1 MQFSLDGGVL
11 GGQVAAVHRGRVAE
25 LFQRAVKVDDHELA
39 LGGPDR
45 TRAEHLMADL
55 TVGQVGQFGG
65 VDPHLLQFLLAFT
78 NADAQLGA
86 GRFLLS
92 GLGAFLCSGA
102 AGIAARV
109 ELLGVG
115 RVQDIVHQQMQL
127 VIDAAKFLRHIGL
140 VQGNKFRVAFQL
152 GQQVVAHSIVAW
164 QVQCRTAAEIGLVVK
179 IFCPGPGLGRI
190 IKIVVVG
197 FPQVQEKHRV
207 GRVHRVLGHPREH
220 ATEPAVDLVG
230 KQLGAAAALGD
241 IAVIFFEQPA
251 EALPHQL
258 YFCLPQ
264 HQGLHAADGLQ
275 GRVVQR
281 QLCLLHGVRKHTGEV
296 AVLDIP
302 VHAEAVGRTP
312 DRSLFGGGA
321 GLAILNVLC
330 QNPIQIF
337 RVQVNSSS

>member
-1 MQFSLDGGVL
+1 MNTENLNGI
-11 GGQVAAVHRGRVAE
+11 
-25 LFQRAVKVDDHELA
+25 LA
-39 LGGPDR
+39 QYIQYCK
-45 TRAEHLMADL
+45 T
-55 TVGQVGQFGG
+55 
-65 VDPHLLQFLLAFT
+65 
-78 NADAQLGA
+78 
-86 GRFLLS
+86 
-92 GLGAFLCSGA
+92 
-102 AGIAARV
+102 
-109 ELLGVG
+109 
-115 RVQDIVHQQMQL
+115 
-127 VIDAAKFLRHIGL
+127 
-140 VQGNKFRVAFQL
+140 
-152 GQQVVAHSIVAW
+152 
-164 QVQCRTAAEIGLVVK
+164 RTAAEEGTVWRAADCFGVNWDIEDSDFPGMFADAMQQAQLALDNPALQPIGGVQTLMLRETEVELV
-179 IFCPGPGLGRI
+179 
-190 IKIVVVG
+190 
-197 FPQVQEKHRV
+197 
-207 GRVHRVLGHPREH
+207 RECFRWLFK
-220 ATEPAVDLVG
+220 EDD
-230 KQLGAAAALGD
+230 GD
-241 IAVIFFEQPA
+241 IAVIFFEQPT